1 MKQTNGYVEILWR
14 EMFDVLFLSL
24 LKSLIAA
31 TYLKLML

>member
-1 MKQTNGYVEILWR
+1 MKQTSGYVEILWR

-24 LKSLIAA
+24 LKSLIAT